1 MVVND
6 DKIWVVGDLGDRAT
20 VQLAIC
26 TDFHKAVRGAV
37 AGSTDVAV
45 LWYMTTSHIRYVDL
59 NFGCGHYCFLNK
71 TDVTDVNAFWVL
83 EAVFGHFAF
92 AASCF
97 PFKTT
102 I

>member
-1 MVVND
+1 MT
-6 DKIWVVGDLGDRAT
+6 IRSGLLAT
-20 VQLAIC
+20 SGIERLVIC

-37 AGSTDVAV
+37 AGSTDVAA

-59 NFGCGHYCFLNK
+59 NVGWGHYCFLIK

-83 EAVFGHFAF
+83 ETVFGHFAF